1 MVLGARWKLYSPVVK
16 KHETLNRLHLYRLIK
31 KYSYTVY
38 TYQHSHRRSVWGVHR
53 QFEWETLYCFILS
66 GWWPGGTLY
75 GGLAEILPN
84 NMVISPWQGKHASV
98 CLCIPHKRT
107 AHSFSLIHKQRQTS
121 PLLCR
126 LLLFLLLLFFSI
138 PLWAKERR
146 THTVTPEQAW
156 RSFRPHTE
164 QCEDLFLAFFLFYLI
179 HVYFLPAYLPAHFT
193 LSHPKLDRGRVEA
206 MCPMLHVFI
215 ATLAVCLRVLM
226 WTVEKMVTWYDI
238 WACETTQ
245 SARPWT
251 QGVQAL
257 FFNASA
263 VPRVSE
269 LNEINPPLS
278 QYLWLEVSCVTSRWK
293 TGCANRVSLYD

>member
-1 MVLGARWKLYSPVVK
+1 MPVFACVF
-16 KHETLNRLHLYRLIK
+16 HIK
-31 KYSYTVY
+31 EQLTHSLSYTSKGK
-38 TYQHSHRRSVWGVHR
+38 HP
-53 QFEWETLYCFILS
+53 LYCADFFSFSFFYFSPFLS
-66 GWWPGGTLY
+66 EPRKGALIQSPRNKPGGLSDHTQ
-75 GGLAEILPN
+75 
-84 NMVISPWQGKHASV
+84 SSV
-98 CLCIPHKRT
+98 K
-107 AHSFSLIHKQRQTS
+107 TS
-121 PLLCR
+121 SWL
-126 LLLFLLLLFFSI
+126 
-138 PLWAKERR
+138 
-146 THTVTPEQAW
+146 
-156 RSFRPHTE
+156 
-164 QCEDLFLAFFLFYLI
+164 FFLFYLI
-179 HVYFLPAYLPAHFT
+179 HVYFLPPYLPAHFT

-245 SARPWT
+245 SAGPWT